1 MAIRRASPADWSAIR
16 ATRLAALTEAP
27 YAFAS
32 NLARETPYDDDHWRD
47 WPRRHAIFLAFT
59 DDEEPVAIA
68 AGIPGDQVEMI
79 SVWIAPAARATAL
92 ATEMVE
98 TVVAWAKAEGA
109 TAVNAWVVG
118 NNPRARRFYDRL
130 GFTPNGR
137 EMPYPNDPS
146 ITEYHLTRPV

>member
-1 MAIRRASPADWSAIR
+1 MAISRATPADWSAIR
-16 ATRLAALTEAP
+16 AVRLAALTEAP

-32 NLARETPYDDDHWRD
+32 TLAKETPYGDDHWRD
-47 WPRRHAIFLAFT
+47 WPRKHAVFLAFA
-59 DDEEPVAIA
+59 DVEPVAIA
-68 AGIPGDQVEMI
+68 AGIPGDPVEMI
-79 SVWIAPAARATAL
+79 SVWIAPAARGTSL
-92 ATEMVE
+92 ATELVE
-98 TVVAWAKAEGA
+98 TLVDWAKAEGA
-109 TAVNAWVVG
+109 GAVNAWVVG